1 VVDRSSPSEAELA
14 AMDAKSIEA
23 RLHELPREA
32 LETLIRRANHEYW
45 DENRPSL
52 PDPLYD
58 RMVERLRA
66 LAPDAKLLDDLG
78 PAPSER
84 PTLLPEEVEDLAP
97 EARFGHT
104 VRHRQPMLSLDKCY
118 ADADLLEWASKFE
131 GEVLAM
137 PKLDGIALSIRYG
150 HDGSL
155 KVAATRGSGTEG
167 EDITANVLEIKDI
180 PSRLPPGS
188 GALEV
193 RGELFMRLG
202 IFARHREQFANPRN
216 LTAGA
221 IKHKDRE
228 KSRAYDLSFLAYN
241 ILGTDAADE
250 RAKMARLQEIG
261 IPSVDHRFVDREG
274 LRSVFEEFVRLRPTL
289 DYEIDGVVY
298 RAASVREQIRL
309 GTTAHH
315 PRSAIAY
322 KFQGDTGETRLL
334 DVMWSVSRTGTI
346 TPTAVL
352 DPIELSGAMISK
364 AGLHN
369 LSRFRDLGVT
379 KGALLEVTRRGGVI
393 PHVERVVADGPHAEK
408 LEIPKRCPACGGETI
423 VRRKREGEF
432 LQCAR
437 PEQCITSRLRELE
450 HFASVVDIQGFG
462 PKIIG
467 QVVDAGLLGAP
478 ADFYRLDAADLAP
491 LERLGR
497 KSAENLVEQVESHKT
512 IPLATFLEALGIEH
526 LGTQNAR
533 VLAREFRTL
542 GVVRS
547 LSMDRLMALKG
558 FKESIAGA
566 IVEGLE
572 QRAHVID
579 DLLSAGV
586 RVADAFEEAP
596 TDEAHL
602 PLSGKSF
609 VFTGTLEAFDRKTA
623 QNRVRAL
630 GGDAP
635 DGVTK
640 ALTYLVVGSGRSKPS
655 AKLKRAEK
663 LSSEGAEVEI
673 ISEEAFL
680 AMLAEHGGIDG

>member
-1 VVDRSSPSEAELA
+1 VVDGSSPSEEQLA
-14 AMDAKSIEA
+14 TMDAKSIEA
-23 RLHELPREA
+23 RLHDLSREA
-32 LETLIRRANHEYW
+32 LETLIRRANREYW

-52 PDPLYD
+52 PDTLYD

-66 LAPDAKLLDDLG
+66 LAPDAELLGDLG

-84 PTLLPEEVEDLAP
+84 PTLMPEEIEDLPP

-104 VRHRQPMLSLDKCY
+104 VQHRQPMLSLDKCY
-118 ADADLLEWASKFE
+118 ADADLLEWAGKFE
-131 GEVLAM
+131 GDILAM

-150 HDGSL
+150 SDGGL

-167 EDITANVLEIKDI
+167 EDVTANVLEIDDI
-180 PSRLPPGS
+180 PRQLPRGS

-202 IFARHREQFANPRN
+202 IFARYRDQFANPRN

-221 IKHKDRE
+221 IKHKDRA
-228 KSRAYDLSFLAYN
+228 KSRAYDLSFFAYDL
-241 ILGTDAADE
+241 LGTDAPDE
-250 RAKMARLQEIG
+250 QAKMARLEEIG
-261 IPSVDHRFVDREG
+261 IPTADHRFVDRAG
-274 LRSVFEEFVRLRPTL
+274 LAAVFEEFVRLRPTL

-309 GTTAHH
+309 GATAHH

-334 DVMWSVSRTGTI
+334 DVQWSVSRTGTI

-369 LSRFRDLGVT
+369 LSRFRDLGIT

-393 PHVERVVADGPHAEK
+393 PHVERVVANAPDAVQF
-408 LEIPKRCPACGGETI
+408 EIPTRCPACGGETT

-467 QVVDAGLLGAP
+467 QIVDAGLLSAP
-478 ADFYRLDAADLAP
+478 ADFYRLDPADLEP
-491 LERLGR
+491 LDRLGR
-497 KSAENLVEQVESHKT
+497 KSAQNLVEQVDSHRT
-512 IPLATFLEALGIEH
+512 VPLATFLEALGIEH

-533 VLAREFRTL
+533 VLAREFRSL
-542 GVVRS
+542 AAVRA
-547 LSMDRLMALKG
+547 LAIDQLMALKG

-566 IVEGLE
+566 IVEGLK
-572 QRAHVID
+572 QRAHVIE

-586 RVADAFEEAP
+586 QVPDAPEETP
-596 TDEAHL
+596 TDEATL
-602 PLSGKSF
+602 PLLGKSF

-623 QNRVRAL
+623 QGRVRAL

-640 ALTYLVVGSGRSKPS
+640 TLSYLVVGSGRSKPS
-655 AKLKRAEK
+655 SKLKKAEK
-663 LSSEGAEVEI
+663 LRSQGASVEI
-673 ISEEAFL
+673 ITEGAFV